1 MKRSTIRLLSYL
13 LCCLRLWSN
22 ALQILPSVRKLH
34 PCLRCLPVVSVHPP
48 PSLGGLEHP
57 DSLLKSRHQLWDC
70 LAFLEGVVGDF
81 ENLLSMSLSCW
92 SRDPPPAKGSWG
104 TLEYL
109 YSWSH
114 LSISSACLYGNSDLA
129 ARFASSQ
136 VTELKIDC
144 RLLMGLHGLLGV
156 LHQNVITSNSRGG
169 MLPGLETTGRAGNYE
184 VPLKRLPS

>member
-136 VTELKIDC
+136 VTELKKSSSC
-144 RLLMGLHGLLGV
+144 FAVVPPAGEACCLGWR
-156 LHQNVITSNSRGG
+156 S
-169 MLPGLETTGRAGNYE
+169 GRAGNYE
-184 VPLKRLPS
+184 VPLQRLPS